1 MRNVIF
7 AISCCVAACGFA
19 APRVL
24 NVTMPQPQY
33 LSTFEETITIGYDL
47 EGETSIVTLDILTN
61 GVSIGAANVISVFG
75 DVNKKVEPGTGK
87 SIVWQAYQ
95 DWPDHKIT
103 DKIVQAKV
111 TAWALDNPPD
121 VMVVDLLTK
130 SNIVFYASL
139 ASLPGG
145 VTNDLYKTD
154 KLVMRKIPA
163 GGCMFTMGEIEGA
176 NARRPH
182 LVAFTND
189 FYLGVYEV
197 TQKQMYNVSG
207 ERGTVD
213 YSGRTDSDLLPC
225 DAIRWYGDGGTW
237 SLRGWYQNPK
247 THPQG
252 MVTLNGKS
260 YLQTFAIFSGIRFD
274 APTSAQWEFAC
285 RAGMSSK
292 FNDGSMD
299 DAAMDRLGWYAGNST
314 NEATNAAEPHPV
326 GMKKPN
332 AWGLYDMHGNVWEWC
347 LDWKWYSQ
355 SDYSECDIEPA
366 GPGDAGSGAQK
377 QRRGGSSASIAGNCC
392 SSWQGDRTATSVGGG
407 LSGFR
412 LWAPAK
418 MW

>member
-61 GVSIGAANVISVFG
+61 GVSIGAANVVSVSG

-145 VTNDLYKTD
+145 VANDLYKTD

-225 DAIRWYGDGGTW
+225 DAIRWYGDGGT
-237 SLRGWYQNPK
+237 
-247 THPQG
+247 
-252 MVTLNGKS
+252 
-260 YLQTFAIFSGIRFD
+260 
-274 APTSAQWEFAC
+274 AC
-285 RAGMSSK
+285 RI
-292 FNDGSMD
+292 FR
-299 DAAMDRLGWYAGNST
+299 RLQYSAEYVLMRPQAHSGNSPAAPGCPPSSMMARWT
-314 NEATNAAEPHPV
+314 MLRWIALDGMRATPRT
-326 GMKKPN
+326 KPRTPQN
-332 AWGLYDMHGNVWEWC
+332 HIPWG
-347 LDWKWYSQ
+347 
-355 SDYSECDIEPA
+355 
-366 GPGDAGSGAQK
+366 
-377 QRRGGSSASIAGNCC
+377 
-392 SSWQGDRTATSVGGG
+392 
-407 LSGFR
+407 
-412 LWAPAK
+412 
-418 MW
+418 